1 MVFWGY
7 MMRAYFQE
15 LNALLRQINK
25 AVVEYDLCRLD
36 PKSENEYRG
45 RMIQKL
51 TELEAENMRQGLE
64 TLIEDG
70 FKRLHY
76 VKSVADRYV
85 NSLSTESAQDII
97 DAARTAVDEAGLLE
111 MGFSH
116 LQRLKKQIIRHQQS
130 IHMQNVRQLK
140 TLVNVS
146 RGLISPG
153 GMVEEEELQQEKQDC
168 CMELVDMLNEDNP
181 DHSLD
186 YLLKSSR
193 LCFDFR
199 DPDRF
204 AILVEALEKKIF
216 GWCITPSIDVRE
228 EEDTNGFDPDMY
240 DYVRLLHQMEEM
252 GFRFASVQKSWEG
265 LLVSVFLTDD
275 PNETIRDSQDTLEHI
290 RANIGSK
297 DLLGLIRENKL
308 DLGRHMRE
316 ISLKGPRHLEL
327 VNTYIK
333 RLTRE
338 IQGRVFGKSLPLA
351 KQDPADR
358 YIFVAEPR
366 KFVECSKHLMAQF
379 GFPKPDL
386 EMMADKVYGIMST
399 YTQHRIPP
407 VRYTGRIKGY
417 EDVGRLYIANRFW
430 VIDFYESREN
440 IPSALWDAYTYGS
453 RDDSRFEEMLQKAE
467 LPVGA
472 GHVRQAYH
480 VIFSEDFRYSKR
492 VAARD
497 RSGRKAVH
505 VTPVGLE
512 EPTHQ
517 EINSFVSRNP
527 GNSLMTQDE
536 FLKIRDQIFR

>member
-1 MVFWGY
+1 
-7 MMRAYFQE
+7 MRAYFQE
-15 LNALLRQINK
+15 MNELLRQINK

-36 PKSENEYRG
+36 PKSENEYRS
-45 RMIQKL
+45 RMVQKL
-51 TELEAENMRQGLE
+51 TELEAEKMRQGLE
-64 TLIEDG
+64 VQIEDA

-76 VKSVADRYV
+76 VKSVADRHV

-130 IHMQNVRQLK
+130 IYMQNVRQLK

-153 GMVEEEELQQEKQDC
+153 GMVEEELHQDKQEC

-181 DHSLD
+181 DNSLD

-193 LCFDFR
+193 MYFDFK

-204 AILVEALEKKIF
+204 AILVEALEKRIF
-216 GWCITPSIDVRE
+216 GWCITPSIDVGE

-252 GFRFASVQKSWEG
+252 GFRLLSVQKSWED

-275 PNETIRDSQDTLEHI
+275 PNETIRNSQDTLEHI

-297 DLLGLIRENKL
+297 DLLDIIRENKL
-308 DLGRHMRE
+308 DIGRRIRE

-327 VNTYIK
+327 VNSYIK

-338 IQGRVFGKSLPLA
+338 IQSRVFGKSVPVA
-351 KQDPADR
+351 RQDSADR

-366 KFVECSKHLMAQF
+366 KFVECNKHLMAQF

-386 EMMADKVYGIMST
+386 EIMADRVYGIMST
-399 YTQHRIPP
+399 YTQYKIPP
-407 VRYTGRIKGY
+407 VTYIGRIKGY

-430 VIDFYESREN
+430 VIDFYESKES
-440 IPSALWDAYTYGS
+440 IPSALLEAYTYGS
-453 RDDSRFEEMLQKAE
+453 RDDARFKEMLQKAD

-472 GHVRQAYH
+472 GHVRKAYH
-480 VIFSEDFRYSKR
+480 VIFSEDFRYFKR

-497 RSGRKAVH
+497 RSGKKAIH
-505 VTPVGLE
+505 VTPIGLE

-527 GNSLMTQDE
+527 RNSLMTQDE
-536 FLKIRDQIFR
+536 FLKIRDQLFR